1 MHGSFLAFARAAS
14 CAEEGGGKPPH
25 SKGRA
30 VSGQRKEL
38 PYEARIVIAFL
49 LSVVVMAVWSYFYR
63 PTPPPAEAPAPIS
76 APAPSSTPA
85 STPPAAPGT
94 TGAATSTQP
103 SAGTSKPT
111 QVSAAPPA
119 AAIPAAQAAQEQTIV
134 VENGNY
140 RVELSNRGA
149 VVRSW
154 QLLNYKDSSKE
165 HKTLDVVNAETA
177 QALGGWPL
185 AVAVN
190 DGGLNQKLNDV
201 LYEVTPAAGPV
212 KAPAEVVFRWSDGT
226 TVATKRLRFD
236 DESYVVE
243 IASSVEQN
251 GQPVAHSLT
260 WRGGFGDRAAYMHAD
275 STFVVYRSAG
285 VLHQLAYGKLGQ
297 PEGRE
302 NWFQQPEA
310 MDYAGVADRYFAAVF
325 LPDGAAGS
333 GGPAMGPGLTLWH
346 SKRDHKTTVDKKET
360 TVPVPE
366 VAVGLQAVIG
376 AVQTRLFVGPKDTEV
391 LARQNPPMTDLVDYG
406 WDWLEPIARLL
417 FAFLKWIHS
426 YVPNWGWAIVLMTI
440 AINTLL
446 FPLKVKSWRSMQK
459 MQKLMPEMQQIKQR
473 YAKYKMTDPRKQ
485 QEQQEMM
492 AVYKKHGV
500 NPLGAGG
507 CLPMV
512 LQMPIWFA
520 LYQMLGASIELRH
533 APWMFWIRDL
543 ASPDPY
549 FILPV
554 FMAASMYASQKMTP
568 VTTPDP
574 AQARMMNMMPLIFGG
589 MFVFFPVSSGLVLYI
604 LTSMLVGMAQQW
616 YLNKS
621 NPLKKKSRAEK

>member
-1 MHGSFLAFARAAS
+1 
-14 CAEEGGGKPPH
+14 
-25 SKGRA
+25 

-38 PYEARIVIAFL
+38 PYEARILIAFL
-49 LSVVVMAVWSYFYR
+49 LSVLVMAVWSYYFR
-63 PTPPPAEAPAPIS
+63 PPVPPPPTETPSATSPSEPASGTAAPTGTAGGVQPAADPSKPAQMSAAPAP
-76 APAPSSTPA
+76 
-85 STPPAAPGT
+85 
-94 TGAATSTQP
+94 
-103 SAGTSKPT
+103 
-111 QVSAAPPA
+111 
-119 AAIPAAQAAQEQTIV
+119 AAIPAVQATQEQTIV

-154 QLLNYKDSSKE
+154 QLLNYKDSTKE

-177 QALGGWPL
+177 RALGAWPL
-185 AVAVN
+185 SIGVQ
-190 DGGLNQKLNDV
+190 DGALNQRLSEA
-201 LYEVTPAAGPV
+201 LYEVTPSAGPV
-212 KAPAEVVFRWSDGT
+212 RAPAEIVFRWSDGA
-226 TVATKRLRFD
+226 TVATKTLRF

-243 IASSVEQN
+243 ILSSVEEN
-251 GQPVAHSLT
+251 GQPLAHTLA
-260 WRGGFGDRAAYMHAD
+260 WRSGFGDRAAYMQAE
-275 STFVVYRSAG
+275 STFVVYRTAG
-285 VLHQLAYGKLGQ
+285 VLHQLAYGSLGKPENREQWLPQ
-297 PEGRE
+297 PES
-302 NWFQQPEA
+302 
-310 MDYAGVADRYFAAVF
+310 MDYAGIADRYFAAVF
-325 LPDGAAGS
+325 LPNGAASG

-346 SKRDHKTTVDKKET
+346 SKRDYKTTVDKKET

-366 VAVGLQAVIG
+366 VAVGLQG
-376 AVQTRLFVGPKDTEV
+376 AASALQARLFVGPKDTEV

-406 WDWLEPIARLL
+406 WDWLEPIAKLL
-417 FAFLKWIHS
+417 FLFLKWIHG

-473 YAKYKMTDPRKQ
+473 YAKYKLTDPRKQ

-492 AVYKKHGV
+492 ALYKKHGMS
-500 NPLGAGG
+500 PLSIGG

-533 APWMFWIRDL
+533 APWLLWIRDL

-604 LTSMLVGMAQQW
+604 LTSMVVGMAQQW
-616 YLNKS
+616 YLNKT
-621 NPLKKKSRAEK
+621 NPLKKKSRDEK

>member
-1 MHGSFLAFARAAS
+1 MTK
-14 CAEEGGGKPPH
+14 E
-25 SKGRA
+25 
-30 VSGQRKEL
+30 RKEL
-38 PYEARIVIAFL
+38 PYEARILIAFL
-49 LSVVVMAVWSYFYR
+49 LSVAVMAVWSYYFR
-63 PTPPPAEAPAPIS
+63 PPPAEPPAQIS
-76 APAPSSTPA
+76 APAPSST
-85 STPPAAPGT
+85 
-94 TGAATSTQP
+94 QP
-103 SAGTSKPT
+103 SATATPPNAASGTPPSAKPA
-111 QVSAAPPA
+111 QVGGAPA
-119 AAIPAAQAAQEQTIV
+119 ATATPAVQAAQEQTIV
-134 VENGNY
+134 VENGDY

-154 QLLNYKDSSKE
+154 QLLKYQDSGKE
-165 HKTLDVVNAETA
+165 PKTLDVVNAETA
-177 QALGGWPL
+177 QALGAWPL
-185 AVAVN
+185 SVAVA
-190 DGGLNQKLNDV
+190 DSELNQKLNDA

-212 KAPAEVVFRWSDGT
+212 KAPAEVVFRWSDG
-226 TVATKRLRFD
+226 ATRVSKRLRF

-260 WRGGFGDRAAYMHAD
+260 WRGGFGDRWAYGHAEA
-275 STFVVYRSAG
+275 TFVIYRTAG
-285 VLHQLAYGKLGQ
+285 ALQQLDYSKLGQ
-297 PEGRE
+297 PEKRE
-302 NWFQQPEA
+302 QWFQQPEA
-310 MDYAGVADRYFAAVF
+310 MDYAGLADRYFAAVF
-325 LPDGAAGS
+325 LADGADGAG
-333 GGPAMGPGLTLWH
+333 GGRPVTGAGFTVWH
-346 SKRDHKTTVDKKET
+346 AKRDHKTTLDKKEQT
-360 TVPVPE
+360 IPVPE
-366 VAVGLQAVIG
+366 VAVGAPAADALEA
-376 AVQTRLFVGPKDTEV
+376 RLFVGPKDVEI

-473 YAKYKMTDPRKQ
+473 YAKYKLTDPRKQ
-485 QEQQEMM
+485 QEQQELM

-520 LYQMLGASIELRH
+520 LYQMLGAAIELRH
-533 APWMFWIRDL
+533 APWLLWVSDL
-543 ASPDPY
+543 SSPDPY

-568 VTTPDP
+568 ITTPDP
-574 AQARMMNMMPLIFGG
+574 AQARMMNMMPIIFGG

-616 YLNKS
+616 YLNKT
-621 NPLKKKSRAEK
+621 NPLKKKPREEE

>member
-1 MHGSFLAFARAAS
+1 M
-14 CAEEGGGKPPH
+14 
-25 SKGRA
+25 
-30 VSGQRKEL
+30 SGQRKEL
-38 PYEARIVIAFL
+38 PYEARILIAFL
-49 LSVVVMAVWSYFYR
+49 LSVVVMAVWSYYFR
-63 PTPPPAEAPAPIS
+63 PPAPPAEPPAPVT

-85 STPPAAPGT
+85 TTPSPTGT
-94 TGAATSTQP
+94 TGAAGGTQTKTD
-103 SAGTSKPT
+103 AAKPA
-111 QVSAAPPA
+111 QVSAAPAPA
-119 AAIPAAQAAQEQTIV
+119 SVPVVQAAQEQTIV

-177 QALGGWPL
+177 QALGAWPL
-185 AVAVN
+185 SVAVN
-190 DGGLNQKLNDV
+190 DGELNQKLNDA

-212 KAPAEVVFRWSDGT
+212 KAPAEVVFRWSDGA
-226 TVATKRLRFD
+226 TVVTKRLRF

-260 WRGGFGDRAAYMHAD
+260 WRGGFGDRAAYMHAE
-275 STFVVYRSAG
+275 STFVIYRSGG
-285 VLHQLAYGKLGQ
+285 VMTPLAYSKLGQ
-297 PEGRE
+297 PDARE
-302 NWFQQPEA
+302 KWFQQPET
-310 MDYAGVADRYFAAVF
+310 MDYGGVADRYFAAVF
-325 LPDGAAGS
+325 LPDGAAAS
-333 GGPAMGPGLTLWH
+333 GGPVMGPGLTLWH
-346 SKRDHKTTVDKKET
+346 STRDYKTTVNNKQT

-366 VAVGLQAVIG
+366 VAVGLQSAG
-376 AVQTRLFVGPKDTEV
+376 ALQTRLFVGPKDTEV
-391 LARQNPPMTDLVDYG
+391 LARQNPPMADLVDYG

-417 FAFLKWIHS
+417 FAFLKWIHH

-533 APWMFWIRDL
+533 APWLGWIRDL

-554 FMAASMYASQKMTP
+554 FMAASMYGSQKMTP

-616 YLNKS
+616 YLNKN
-621 NPLKKKSRAEK
+621 NPLKKKPRAEK

>member
-1 MHGSFLAFARAAS
+1 M
-14 CAEEGGGKPPH
+14 
-25 SKGRA
+25 
-30 VSGQRKEL
+30 SGQRKEL
-38 PYEARIVIAFL
+38 PYEARILIAFL
-49 LSVVVMAVWSYFYR
+49 LSVVVMAVWSYYFR
-63 PTPPPAEAPAPIS
+63 PPAPPAEPPAPVT

-85 STPPAAPGT
+85 T
-94 TGAATSTQP
+94 TSGPTGATST
-103 SAGTSKPT
+103 AGGTQAKTDPAKPA
-111 QVSAAPPA
+111 QVSAAPAA
-119 AAIPAAQAAQEQTIV
+119 AAIPAVQAAQEQTIV

-177 QALGGWPL
+177 QALGAWPL
-185 AVAVN
+185 SVAVN
-190 DGGLNQKLNDV
+190 DGALNQKLNDA
-201 LYEVTPAAGPV
+201 LYEVTPSAGPV
-212 KAPAEVVFRWSDGT
+212 KAPAEVVFRWSDGG
-226 TVATKRLRFD
+226 TVVTKRLRF

-260 WRGGFGDRAAYMHAD
+260 WRGGFGDRAAYMHVE

-285 VLHQLAYGKLGQ
+285 VLHQLAYGNLGQ
-297 PEGRE
+297 PDGRE
-302 NWFQQPEA
+302 KWFQQPEA

-325 LPDGAAGS
+325 LPDGSAAG
-333 GGPAMGPGLTLWH
+333 GGPVMGPGLTLWH
-346 SKRDHKTTVDKKET
+346 SKRDHKTTVEKKET

-366 VAVGLQAVIG
+366 VAVGLA
-376 AVQTRLFVGPKDTEV
+376 APDAFTTRLFVGPKDTEV

-473 YAKYKMTDPRKQ
+473 YAKYKITDPRKQ

-507 CLPMV
+507 CLPML

-533 APWMFWIRDL
+533 APWLGWIRDL

-621 NPLKKKSRAEK
+621 NPLKKKPRAEK